1 MSKGQKKSEKH
12 DERKQKEKYDCHHKE
27 ERKGRI
33 QSYSSRLKR
42 QNSRE
47 TRDIKLR
54 LIES

>member
-12 DERKQKEKYDCHHKE
+12 ERKQKEKYDCHHKE